1 MNKEEKVKVVE
12 ELKGQLNDYKSI
24 YLTDIAGLDAMQTSK
39 LRREC
44 FNSNVKLSVVKNTF
58 LERAMSESETDFGEL
73 KDLLKGNTTIM
84 LSESG
89 NSPAKVIKK
98 FRKDGEKPILKG
110 AFVDEAIYIGDDQI
124 EALFNLK
131 SKEEVIGEII
141 TLLQSPAKNV
151 ISALKSSSG
160 KIAGLVKTLSENPIE
175 GEKAEEPAAEEAK
188 AEEPAAEEAKA
199 EEPAAEEAKAE
210 EPVAE
215 EAKAEEP
222 AAEEAKAEEPAAEE
236 AKAEEPAAEENKS
249 EEQTS
254 EDESNDESK

>member
-24 YLTDIAGLDAMQTSK
+24 YLTDIAGLNSIQTSK

-58 LERAMSESETDFGEL
+58 LERAMSESDNDFGEL

-84 LSESG
+84 LSEIG

-98 FRKDGEKPILKG
+98 FRKDGDKPILKG

-141 TLLQSPAKNV
+141 GILQSPAKNV

-160 KIAGLVKTLSENPIE
+160 KIAGLVKTLSENPVTE
-175 GEKAEEPAAEEAK
+175 ESKVEEPVTEESKVEEPVTEESKAEESK
-188 AEEPAAEEAKA
+188 
-199 EEPAAEEAKAE
+199 
-210 EPVAE
+210 
-215 EAKAEEP
+215 
-222 AAEEAKAEEPAAEE
+222 
-236 AKAEEPAAEENKS
+236 EENNS

-254 EDESNDESK
+254 EGESNDESE

>member
-24 YLTDIAGLDAMQTSK
+24 YLTDIAGLNSIQTSK

-58 LERAMSESETDFGEL
+58 LERAMSESDNDFGEL

-84 LSESG
+84 LSEIGS
-89 NSPAKVIKK
+89 SPAKVIKK
-98 FRKDGEKPILKG
+98 FRKDGDKPILKG

-141 TLLQSPAKNV
+141 GILQSPAKNV

-160 KIAGLVKTLSENPIE
+160 KIAGLVKTLSENPVTE
-175 GEKAEEPAAEEAK
+175 ESKAEESI
-188 AEEPAAEEAKA
+188 
-199 EEPAAEEAKAE
+199 
-210 EPVAE
+210 
-215 EAKAEEP
+215 
-222 AAEEAKAEEPAAEE
+222 
-236 AKAEEPAAEENKS
+236 EENNS

-254 EDESNDESK
+254 EGESNDESE

>member
-1 MNKEEKVKVVE
+1 MNKEDKVKVVE

-24 YLTDIAGLDAMQTSK
+24 YLTDIAGLNSIQTSK

-58 LERAMSESETDFGEL
+58 LERAMSESDNDFGEL

-84 LSESG
+84 LSEIG

-98 FRKDGEKPILKG
+98 FRKDGDKPILKG

-141 TLLQSPAKNV
+141 GILQSPAKNV

-160 KIAGLVKTLSENPIE
+160 KIAGLVKTLSENPVT
-175 GEKAEEPAAEEAK
+175 EESK
-188 AEEPAAEEAKA
+188 V
-199 EEPAAEEAKAE
+199 E

-215 EAKAEEP
+215 ESKAEEP
-222 AAEEAKAEEPAAEE
+222 VTEESKAEES
-236 AKAEEPAAEENKS
+236 KEENNS

-254 EDESNDESK
+254 EGESNDESE

>member
-12 ELKGQLNDYKSI
+12 ELKVQLNDYKSI

-73 KDLLKGNTTIM
+73 KDLLKGNTTVM

-89 NSPAKVIKK
+89 NGPAKVIKK

-188 AEEPAAEEAKA
+188 AEEPAAEE
-199 EEPAAEEAKAE
+199 
-210 EPVAE
+210 
-215 EAKAEEP
+215 
-222 AAEEAKAEEPAAEE
+222 
-236 AKAEEPAAEENKS
+236 NKS

>member
-12 ELKGQLNDYKSI
+12 ELKGQLNGYKSI

-124 EALFNLK
+124 EALFKLK

-160 KIAGLVKTLSENPIE
+160 KIAGLVKTLSENPTD
-175 GEKAEEPAAEEAK
+175 GVKVEEPAEEEIK
-188 AEEPAAEEAKA
+188 VEEPAEEEVKAEKPAEED
-199 EEPAAEEAKAE
+199 
-210 EPVAE
+210 
-215 EAKAEEP
+215 
-222 AAEEAKAEEPAAEE
+222 
-236 AKAEEPAAEENKS
+236 NKS

>member
-12 ELKGQLNDYKSI
+12 ELKSQLNDYKSI

-73 KDLLKGNTTIM
+73 KELLKGNTTIM

-98 FRKDGEKPILKG
+98 LRKGSEKPILKG

-131 SKEEVIGEII
+131 SKEEVIGDII
-141 TLLQSPAKNV
+141 ALLQSPAKNI

-160 KIAGLVKTLSENPIE
+160 KIAGLVKTLSENPID
-175 GEKAEEPAAEEAK
+175 GEKANEPAAEKTKVDEL
-188 AEEPAAEEAKA
+188 AAEES
-199 EEPAAEEAKAE
+199 
-210 EPVAE
+210 
-215 EAKAEEP
+215 
-222 AAEEAKAEEPAAEE
+222 
-236 AKAEEPAAEENKS
+236 KS

>member
-175 GEKAEEPAAEEAK
+175 GEKAEEPLAEEAK
-188 AEEPAAEEAKA
+188 AEEPAAEEAKSEEPLA
-199 EEPAAEEAKAE
+199 EEAKSDEPAAEEAKSE
-210 EPVAE
+210 EPL
-215 EAKAEEP
+215 
-222 AAEEAKAEEPAAEE
+222 AEE

>member
-98 FRKDGEKPILKG
+98 LRKDGEKPILKG

-131 SKEEVIGEII
+131 SKDEVIGEII

-210 EPVAE
+210 EP
-215 EAKAEEP
+215 
-222 AAEEAKAEEPAAEE
+222 
-236 AKAEEPAAEENKS
+236 AAEENKS

>member
-12 ELKGQLNDYKSI
+12 ELKVQLNDYKSI
-24 YLTDIAGLDAMQTSK
+24 YLTDIAGLDAMQTSN

-44 FNSNVKLSVVKNTF
+44 FNSKVKLSVVKNTF

-131 SKEEVIGEII
+131 SKEEVLGEII

-160 KIAGLVKTLSENPIE
+160 KIAGLVKTLSENPME
-175 GEKAEEPAAEEAK
+175 GDNSDEPVEEEVKAEQSEEEAK
-188 AEEPAAEEAKA
+188 AEEPAE
-199 EEPAAEEAKAE
+199 
-210 EPVAE
+210 
-215 EAKAEEP
+215 
-222 AAEEAKAEEPAAEE
+222 
-236 AKAEEPAAEENKS
+236 EENKP

>member
-12 ELKGQLNDYKSI
+12 ELKGQLADYKSV
-24 YLTDIAGLDAMQTSK
+24 YLTDIAGLDSVQTSK

-58 LERAMSESETDFGEL
+58 LVRAMSESESDFGEL

-84 LSESG
+84 LSDVG

-98 FRKDGEKPILKG
+98 FRKDGDKPILKG
-110 AFVDEAIYIGDDQI
+110 AFVDEAIYIGDEHI
-124 EALFNLK
+124 EALFKLK

-141 TLLQSPAKNV
+141 SILQSPAKSV

-160 KIAGLVKTLSENPIE
+160 KIAGLVKTLSEKPV
-175 GEKAEEPAAEEAK
+175 
-188 AEEPAAEEAKA
+188 
-199 EEPAAEEAKAE
+199 EEAKAE

-215 EAKAEEP
+215 ESKAEEP
-222 AAEEAKAEEPAAEE
+222 VVEEAKAEEPVVEE
-236 AKAEEPAAEENKS
+236 AKAEDETNDA

-254 EDESNDESK
+254 GDESKDESE

>member
-24 YLTDIAGLDAMQTSK
+24 YLTDIAGLDAMQTSN

-160 KIAGLVKTLSENPIE
+160 KIAGLVKTLSENPME
-175 GEKAEEPAAEEAK
+175 GDKVEEEPAAEEVK
-188 AEEPAAEEAKA
+188 AD
-199 EEPAAEEAKAE
+199 
-210 EPVAE
+210 
-215 EAKAEEP
+215 
-222 AAEEAKAEEPAAEE
+222 
-236 AKAEEPAAEENKS
+236 EPAAEENKP

>member
-24 YLTDIAGLDAMQTSK
+24 YLTDIAGLDSVQTSK

-58 LERAMSESETDFGEL
+58 LERAMSESEDDFGEL

-84 LSESG
+84 LSDVG

-98 FRKDGEKPILKG
+98 FRKDGDKPILKG
-110 AFVDEAIYIGDDQI
+110 AFVDEAIYIGDEHID
-124 EALFNLK
+124 ALFKLK
-131 SKEEVIGEII
+131 SKEEVIGDII
-141 TLLQSPAKNV
+141 SILQSPAKNV

-160 KIAGLVKTLSENPIE
+160 KIAGLVKTLSEKPS
-175 GEKAEEPAAEEAK
+175 EEAK
-188 AEEPAAEEAKA
+188 VEDEKVEEAKV
-199 EEPAAEEAKAE
+199 EDEKVEEAKVE
-210 EPVAE
+210 DEKVE
-215 EAKAEEP
+215 EAKVEDEKV
-222 AAEEAKAEEPAAEE
+222 EEAKVEDEKNNA
-236 AKAEEPAAEENKS
+236 

-254 EDESNDESK
+254 EDESKDESE

>member
-24 YLTDIAGLDAMQTSK
+24 YLTDIAGLDSVQTSK

-44 FNSNVKLSVVKNTF
+44 FNSSIKLSVVKNTF
-58 LERAMSESETDFGEL
+58 LERAMSESEGDFGEL

-84 LSESG
+84 LSDVG

-98 FRKDGEKPILKG
+98 FRKDGDKPILKG
-110 AFVDEAIYIGDDQI
+110 AFIYETIYIGDENID
-124 EALFNLK
+124 ALFKLK

-141 TLLQSPAKNV
+141 SILQSPAKNV

-160 KIAGLVKTLSENPIE
+160 KIAGLVKTLIE
-175 GEKAEEPAAEEAK
+175 KPAEEPVVEEAKAEEPVVEEAKAEEPVVEEAK
-188 AEEPAAEEAKA
+188 AEEPAADEAKA
-199 EEPAAEEAKAE
+199 EDEKNKA
-210 EPVAE
+210 
-215 EAKAEEP
+215 
-222 AAEEAKAEEPAAEE
+222 
-236 AKAEEPAAEENKS
+236 

-254 EDESNDESK
+254 EDESKDESE

>member
-1 MNKEEKVKVVE
+1 MNKEEKVIAVE
-12 ELKGQLNDYKSI
+12 ELKGQLADYKSI
-24 YLTDIAGLDAMQTSK
+24 YLTDIAGLNAVQTSK

-58 LERAMSESETDFGEL
+58 LERAMSESENDFGEL
-73 KDLLKGNTTIM
+73 KELLKGNTTIM
-84 LSESG
+84 LSTIG

-98 FRKDGEKPILKG
+98 FRKDGDKPILKG
-110 AFVDEAIYIGDDQI
+110 AFVDEAIYIGDEHID
-124 EALFNLK
+124 ALFNLK

-160 KIAGLVKTLSENPIE
+160 KIAGLVKTLSEKPAE
-175 GEKAEEPAAEEAK
+175 EVKAEESIAGGV
-188 AEEPAAEEAKA
+188 
-199 EEPAAEEAKAE
+199 KAE

-215 EAKAEEP
+215 EIKAEEP
-222 AAEEAKAEEPAAEE
+222 VAEEVKAEEPVAEE
-236 AKAEEPAAEENKS
+236 VKAEETNKS

-254 EDESNDESK
+254 EDESKDESE

>member
-1 MNKEEKVKVVE
+1 MNKEEKVIAVE
-12 ELKGQLNDYKSI
+12 ELKGQLADYKSI
-24 YLTDIAGLDAMQTSK
+24 YLTDIAGLNALQTSK

-58 LERAMSESETDFGEL
+58 LERAMSESENDFGEL
-73 KDLLKGNTTIM
+73 KELLKGNTTIM
-84 LSESG
+84 LSTIG

-98 FRKDGEKPILKG
+98 FRKDGDKPILKG
-110 AFVDEAIYIGDDQI
+110 AFVDEAIYIGDEHI

-160 KIAGLVKTLSENPIE
+160 KIAGLVKTLSEKTAEEVKVEKPAAE
-175 GEKAEEPAAEEAK
+175 EVKAEEPAAEEVK
-188 AEEPAAEEAKA
+188 AEETD
-199 EEPAAEEAKAE
+199 
-210 EPVAE
+210 
-215 EAKAEEP
+215 
-222 AAEEAKAEEPAAEE
+222 
-236 AKAEEPAAEENKS
+236 KS

-254 EDESNDESK
+254 EGESKDESE

>member
-1 MNKEEKVKVVE
+1 
-12 ELKGQLNDYKSI
+12 
-24 YLTDIAGLDAMQTSK
+24 
-39 LRREC
+39 
-44 FNSNVKLSVVKNTF
+44 
-58 LERAMSESETDFGEL
+58 MSESDTDFGEL

-98 FRKDGEKPILKG
+98 FRKDGEKPILKA

-131 SKEEVIGEII
+131 SKEEVLGEII

-160 KIAGLVKTLSENPIE
+160 KIAGLVKTLSENPVE
-175 GEKAEEPAAEEAK
+175 GE
-188 AEEPAAEEAKA
+188 
-199 EEPAAEEAKAE
+199 
-210 EPVAE
+210 
-215 EAKAEEP
+215 
-222 AAEEAKAEEPAAEE
+222 KAEEPAAEE

>member
-39 LRREC
+39 LRRES

-175 GEKAEEPAAEEAK
+175 GEKAEEPAVEDS
-188 AEEPAAEEAKA
+188 AAEEA
-199 EEPAAEEAKAE
+199 EAK

-215 EAKAEEP
+215 EA
-222 AAEEAKAEEPAAEE
+222 EAK
-236 AKAEEPAAEENKS
+236 EPAAEENKS

>member
-1 MNKEEKVKVVE
+1 MNKEEKVIAVE
-12 ELKGQLNDYKSI
+12 ELKGQLADYKSI
-24 YLTDIAGLDAMQTSK
+24 YLTDIAGLNAVQTSK

-58 LERAMSESETDFGEL
+58 LERAMSESENDFGEL
-73 KDLLKGNTTIM
+73 KELLKGNTTIM
-84 LSESG
+84 LSTIG

-98 FRKDGEKPILKG
+98 FRKDGDKPILKG
-110 AFVDEAIYIGDDQI
+110 AFVDEAIYIGDEHID
-124 EALFNLK
+124 ALFNLK

-160 KIAGLVKTLSENPIE
+160 KIAGLVKTLSEKPAE
-175 GEKAEEPAAEEAK
+175 EVKAEEPAAEEV
-188 AEEPAAEEAKA
+188 
-199 EEPAAEEAKAE
+199 KAE

-215 EAKAEEP
+215 EVKAKESAAEEVKAEETN
-222 AAEEAKAEEPAAEE
+222 KA
-236 AKAEEPAAEENKS
+236 

-254 EDESNDESK
+254 EDESKDESE